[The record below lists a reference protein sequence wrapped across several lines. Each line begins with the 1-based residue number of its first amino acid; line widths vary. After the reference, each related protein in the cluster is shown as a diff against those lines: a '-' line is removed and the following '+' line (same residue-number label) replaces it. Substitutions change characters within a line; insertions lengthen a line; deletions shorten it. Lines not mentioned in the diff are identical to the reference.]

1 MSEPVPRRKRRRH
14 HRPSLITLLVYAL
27 VIVAVLAL
35 AAAVFS
41 RLFRPFDAQSAAEAT
56 ATLAPSEAPSPTV
69 TPSPTPEPTPAPP
82 YDFSSPVPQSDPV
95 EKSYLDGAVFLGDSR
110 TEGLVLYTGLS
121 NSISYAHK
129 GLNVSTI
136 YSDDL
141 VEQNGQAVTVM
152 EAMKNTQ
159 FDKVYIMFGINE
171 LGWSYPDIFIQKY
184 TQIIQDIRAINSD
197 AIIYVQEILPVSQKV
212 SDTHDYITNQKI
224 QEFNQML
231 ATMAQDQK
239 VYYLQVS
246 QCVVEGDN
254 FCLPD
259 QASSDGIHLT
269 PDACQKWLT
278 YLLCH
283 VVTP

>member
-1 MSEPVPRRKRRRH
+1 MSAPVPRRKRRRH
-14 HRPSLITLLVYAL
+14 HRPSPITLLVYAL
-27 VIVAVLAL
+27 VIVAALAL
-35 AAAVFS
+35 VIAVFS
-41 RLFRPFDAQSAAEAT
+41 RLFRPSDAQPAAEAT
-56 ATLAPSEAPSPTV
+56 ATLPPSEAPTSTV
-69 TPSPTPEPTPAPP
+69 APTPAPP

-95 EKSYLDGAVFLGDSR
+95 EKSYLDDAVFLGDSR
-110 TEGLVLYTGLS
+110 TEGLVLYTGLT
-121 NSISYAHK
+121 NSTSYAHK

-141 VEQNGQAVTVM
+141 VEQNGQAMTVM

-184 TQIIQDIRAINSD
+184 TQIIQDIRAINAD

-212 SDTHDYITNQKI
+212 SDTHDYITNDKI
-224 QEFNQML
+224 KQFNQML

>member
-1 MSEPVPRRKRRRH
+1 MSAPAPRRKRRRH

-27 VIVAVLAL
+27 VIVAAVAL
-35 AAAVFS
+35 VVAVFS
-41 RLFRPFDAQSAAEAT
+41 RVFRPSDAKPEADPT
-56 ATLAPSEAPSPTV
+56 PTLTLAPTPDPTA
-69 TPSPTPEPTPAPP
+69 SPTPTQAPP
-82 YDFSSPVPQSDPV
+82 YDFSSPVPESEAV
-95 EKSYLDGAVFLGDSR
+95 EKSYLDDAVFIGDSR
-110 TEGLVLYTGLS
+110 TEGLVLYTGLT
-121 NSISYAHK
+121 NSTNYAHK

-136 YSDDL
+136 YSDAL
-141 VEQNGQAVTVM
+141 VEQNGQTVTVM

-159 FDKVYIMFGINE
+159 FNKVYIMFGINE

-184 TQIIQDIRAINSD
+184 TQIIQDIRAINPD

-231 ATMAQDQK
+231 ATMTKDQK